1 LSYLDSNQDRQNQKL
16 QCYHY
21 TIRQSYV
28 LRACALKSSAK
39 LISFFRF
46 CKRFAEFLFEIAI
59 VSQFVSRFTGAF

>member
-1 LSYLDSNQDRQNQKL
+1 
-16 QCYHY
+16 
-21 TIRQSYV
+21 V

-59 VSQFVSRFTGAF
+59 VSQFRLGKLGS